1 MGFFAAPTGPQTK
14 PRERDEMAKDDNGKA
29 RDQLKEAKDAASSGD
44 VGGAVSAAMSKELLT
59 TAALS
64 AAGALA
70 AAKGPSLVRKL
81 AGATQEKGEEEAQS
95 LGQKAVE
102 GAKES
107 LGGGG
112 MAGKALSK
120 ALPGGGSGSGGKK
133 TRRLPIQRWTDVA
146 LPVDQVY
153 EEWTKFDQ
161 FPQFM
166 HRVLNVEQKE
176 TDKIS
181 WQEKIWFSKRQWEG
195 RVTERR
201 ENDRIVWTTKSGMS
215 HKGIVSFHELSDNLT
230 RVMVDMEFEP
240 NGVMEK
246 MASGLRFVKRAVEA
260 DLARFKSFV
269 EMQDAK
275 GIEYRPNQQDE
286 DEEDEQNGEEDEQA
300 QGKGE
305 EEEQDAAEDED
316 SADEDDDDADDADE
330 PVSREEKS
338 EEEREQERQE
348 RKQRR
353 RQRQKST
360 SR

>member
-1 MGFFAAPTGPQTK
+1 
-14 PRERDEMAKDDNGKA
+14 MAKDENGKA
-29 RDQLKEAKDAASSGD
+29 TQQLKEAKEAAASGD
-44 VGGAVSAAMSKELLT
+44 VGGVLSAAKNKELLT
-59 TAALS
+59 SAALS

-70 AAKGPSLVRKL
+70 AAKAPSLMRKL
-81 AGATQEKGEEEAQS
+81 AGATEQKGEEEAQS

-107 LGGGG
+107 IGGGGGIAGKAVSKALGGG
-112 MAGKALSK
+112 S
-120 ALPGGGSGSGGKK
+120 SGSGGKK

-166 HRVLNVEQKE
+166 HRVLNVEQKD

-181 WQEKIWFSKRQWEG
+181 WQEKIWFSTRAWEG

-246 MASGLRFVKRAVEA
+246 MASGLRFVKRAVQA

-269 EMQDAK
+269 EMQDAE

-286 DEEDEQNGEEDEQA
+286 NEDDEQNGEEDEQA

-305 EEEQDAAEDED
+305 EQDVGEDED
-316 SADEDDDDADDADE
+316 SADGDDEDADADE
-330 PVSREEKS
+330 PVSREDKS
-338 EEEREQERQE
+338 EEEREQEREE
-348 RKQRR
+348 RRQRR
-353 RQRQKST
+353 RERQKA